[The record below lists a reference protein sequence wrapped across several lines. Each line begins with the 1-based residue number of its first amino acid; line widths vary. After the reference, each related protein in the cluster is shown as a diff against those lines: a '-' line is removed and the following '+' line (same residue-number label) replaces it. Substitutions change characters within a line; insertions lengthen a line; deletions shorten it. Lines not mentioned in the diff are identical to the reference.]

1 MSIMSESEIRD
12 YSTAK
17 GFHPQT
23 LERWLSWQSDDAEAL
38 AGLAIS
44 LKISENHLRDLMDW
58 LEEIALRDRRSI
70 HVILASKSV
79 DDIATDPRLGRAD
92 RVKRIKERIRRLRFP
107 RLAETEDTIRAK
119 IHDLKV
125 HPEIHVS
132 VPPGLEGG
140 QLRIEFAPASHAEL
154 KQIAAKLTEAVD
166 KGSFAEIFDLL
177 AGHAIKAASSRP
189 GS

>member
-1 MSIMSESEIRD
+1 M
-12 YSTAK
+12 
-17 GFHPQT
+17 
-23 LERWLSWQSDDAEAL
+23 ERWLSWQSDDAEAL

-119 IHDLKV
+119 IQDLKL
-125 HPEIHVS
+125 HPEIRVTAS
-132 VPPGLEGG
+132 PGLEGG

-166 KGSFAEIFDLL
+166 KGSLAEIFDLL
-177 AGHAIKAASSRP
+177 AGQAINAAGSRARY
-189 GS
+189 